1 MLPTGSMFF
10 MNDASAKGVA
20 LMRIDD
26 CTRIFAEIFTLMP
39 SKPKQNVNVLEV
51 IPGHE

>member
-1 MLPTGSMFF
+1 

>member
-10 MNDASAKGVA
+10 MNNASTQGVA
-20 LMRIDD
+20 PMRIDD
-26 CTRIFAEIFTLMP
+26 CTRISAEIFTLTP
-39 SKPKQNVNVLEV
+39 SKPKHIVNVLEV

>member
-1 MLPTGSMFF
+1 MFF
-10 MNDASAKGVA
+10 MNDASAQGIA
-20 LMRIDD
+20 LIRIDD
-26 CTRIFAEIFTLMP
+26 CTRISAKIFTLMP